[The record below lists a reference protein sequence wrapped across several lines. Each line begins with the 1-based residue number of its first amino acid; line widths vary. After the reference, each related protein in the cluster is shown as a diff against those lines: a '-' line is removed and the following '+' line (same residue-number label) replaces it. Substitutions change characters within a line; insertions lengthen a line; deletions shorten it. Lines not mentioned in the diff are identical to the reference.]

1 MNMAGAFDT
10 PMTPS
15 HAFPSYASSHAPSHA
30 SGHAPSHAPSYGAGY
45 GSVNAGGP
53 SSAGYGEKLL
63 PLGELERRHITH
75 ALALTGG
82 HLARAAEL
90 LGIHRNTLRRKLQEY
105 GLGPTSDERA
115 SGAGIDVEVVVVA
128 DAVESR
134 RDWSALGSSIVDLL
148 PLMPQADRGP
158 SLARACSAA

>member
-1 MNMAGAFDT
+1 MNMVPAFDS
-10 PMTPS
+10 PVAPS
-15 HAFPSYASSHAPSHA
+15 HAFASYAPGS
-30 SGHAPSHAPSYGAGY
+30 APSHAPSYGPGY

-82 HLARAAEL
+82 HLARASEL

-105 GLGPTSDERA
+105 GLAMTSDERA
-115 SGAGIDVEVVVVA
+115 PAGAGIDVEVLVRET
-128 DAVESR
+128 VETG
-134 RDWSALGSSIVDLL
+134 RDWSSAGSSIADLL
-148 PLMPQADRGP
+148 PLMPQGDRGP
-158 SLARACSAA
+158 SLAMACSAA